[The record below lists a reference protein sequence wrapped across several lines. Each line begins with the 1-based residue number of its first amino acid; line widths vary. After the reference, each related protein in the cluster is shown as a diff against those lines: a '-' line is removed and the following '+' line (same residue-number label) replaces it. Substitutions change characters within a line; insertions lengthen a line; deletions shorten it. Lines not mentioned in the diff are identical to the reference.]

1 MMKKTILTL
10 AILLTVSVA
19 LSQTTIS
26 NTERKKALT
35 HLKATQ
41 SELVSLVNGLE
52 ENQVNFKMD
61 ENSWSIAECLEHI
74 AISEK
79 NLIGM
84 IQGGLEGES
93 DPSKRSEVA
102 MSDDQILGLIT
113 SREQKVKTRKE
124 FEPTNSF
131 DGFDGTLKAFKDRR
145 KSNMKFVK
153 STDADLRN
161 HFLQF
166 PFGLIDTYQGI
177 LFMSGHTERHTNQIK
192 EIMASANYPK

>member
-1 MMKKTILTL
+1 MKKTFL
-10 AILLTVSVA
+10 ALAGIMLMAASVA
-19 LSQTTIS
+19 QTTIS
-26 NTERKKALT
+26 SEERKKALN
-35 HLKATQ
+35 HLKKTQ
-41 SELVSLVNGLE
+41 NELTSLVNRLSDS
-52 ENQVNFKMD
+52 QVNFKPD
-61 ENSWSIAECLEHI
+61 ENTWSIAECLEHI

-84 IQGGLEGES
+84 IQNGLQGES

-102 MSDDQILGLIT
+102 MSDEQIIGLIT

-131 DGFDGTLKAFKDRR
+131 GGFQGTVKAFKERR

-153 STDADLRN
+153 STDEDLRN
-161 HFLQF
+161 HYLQF

-177 LFMSGHTERHTNQIK
+177 LFMSGHTQRHTDQIK
-192 EIMASANYPK
+192 EIMESENFPS

>member
-1 MMKKTILTL
+1 MKKIVLTL
-10 AILLTVSVA
+10 TGVLLVA
-19 LSQTTIS
+19 AAVAQTTIS
-26 NTERKKALT
+26 TEERKKALS
-35 HLKATQ
+35 HLKKTQ
-41 SELVSLVNGLE
+41 SELTSLVNGLTE
-52 ENQVNFKMD
+52 SQKNFKPD

-84 IQGGLEGES
+84 IQMGLEGDS

-102 MSDDQILGLIT
+102 MSDEQILGLIT

-131 DGFDGTLKAFKDRR
+131 DGFDGTLKTFKERR

-161 HFLQF
+161 HYLQF

-177 LFMSGHTERHTNQIK
+177 LFMSGHTQRHTDQIR
-192 EIMASANYPK
+192 EIMENTDFPS

>member
-1 MMKKTILTL
+1 MKKIILTL
-10 AILLTVSVA
+10 TGVLFMLASFA
-19 LSQTTIS
+19 QTTI
-26 NTERKKALT
+26 TAEERKKALT
-35 HLKATQ
+35 HLKQTQ
-41 SELVSLVNGLE
+41 SELTSLVAGLSE
-52 ENQVNFKMD
+52 SQVNFKPD

-84 IQGGLEGES
+84 IQNGLEGDS

-102 MSDDQILGLIT
+102 MTDDQIVGLIT

-124 FEPTNSF
+124 FEPTNSLGDF
-131 DGFDGTLKAFKDRR
+131 NGTLKTFKERR

-161 HFLQF
+161 HYLQF

-177 LFMSGHTERHTNQIK
+177 LFMSGHTQRHTDQIK
-192 EIMASANYPK
+192 EIMENSEFPS

>member
-1 MMKKTILTL
+1 MM
-10 AILLTVSVA
+10 VVA
-19 LSQTTIS
+19 ASFAQTTIS
-26 NTERKKALT
+26 VEERKKALT
-35 HLKATQ
+35 HLKSTQ
-41 SELVSLVNGLE
+41 NELVSLVNGLTE
-52 ENQVNFKMD
+52 DQVNFKPD
-61 ENSWSIAECLEHI
+61 DSWSIAECLEHI

-84 IQGGLEGES
+84 IHSGLESES
-93 DPSKRSEVA
+93 NPSKRSEVA
-102 MSDDQILGLIT
+102 MSDEQILGLIT

-131 DGFDGTLKAFKDRR
+131 GGFNGSIKAFRDRR

-161 HFLQF
+161 HYLQF

-177 LFMSGHTERHTNQIK
+177 LFMSGHTERHTAQIK
-192 EIMASANYPK
+192 EIMNHANFPR